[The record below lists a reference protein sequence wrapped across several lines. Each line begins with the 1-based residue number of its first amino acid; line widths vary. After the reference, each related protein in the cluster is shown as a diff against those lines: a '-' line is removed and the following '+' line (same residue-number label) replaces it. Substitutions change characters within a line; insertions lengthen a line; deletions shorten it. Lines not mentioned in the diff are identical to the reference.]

1 MEEVP
6 SKPESLLSD
15 QEFTALMSAEY
26 AQRGKPVDTLARR
39 RVWQRI
45 EVSTH
50 TAPRHLRP
58 TWFIAAAASLAAL
71 LIIPFLALQGPE
83 ETMWRMKGAG
93 PTTWDISLTAYLLG
107 AGASLVPATSPLAP
121 GTTLVFQADLSFPGA
136 VALALSRNDA
146 PPVIRFVTEMTAG
159 PQQPLARASNAYGY
173 TVEPT
178 DRSLRFCAFGAA
190 QPEALE
196 QEAQQLAAVWPSL
209 PASQCVEFMVQ

>member
-6 SKPESLLSD
+6 TKPESLLSD
-15 QEFTALMSAEY
+15 EEFTALMSAEY
-26 AQRGKPVDTLARR
+26 TQRGKPVDTLARR

-45 EVSTH
+45 EASIHVV
-50 TAPRHLRP
+50 PRRFRP
-58 TWFIAAAASLAAL
+58 VWFSAAAGLAAL
-71 LIIPFLALQGPE
+71 LIIPFLALQDPE

-93 PTTWDISLTAYLLG
+93 PSTWDVSLAAYLLG
-107 AGASLVPATSPLAP
+107 TGASLVPAVSPLAP
-121 GTTLVFQADLSFPGA
+121 GTTLVFQADLSSPGA
-136 VALALSRNDA
+136 VVLALSRNDA

-178 DRSLRFCAFGAA
+178 DRTLRFCAFGAA
-190 QPEALE
+190 HAEALE